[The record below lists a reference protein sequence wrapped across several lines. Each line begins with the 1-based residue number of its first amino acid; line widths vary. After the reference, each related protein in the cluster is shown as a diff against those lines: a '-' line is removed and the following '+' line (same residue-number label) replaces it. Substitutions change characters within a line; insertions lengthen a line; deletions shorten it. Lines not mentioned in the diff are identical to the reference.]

1 MIDQRLVAEMLR
13 FARRRFPGWNPV
25 AEFEDGL
32 GGDIEDAQLF
42 APLLAYHWI
51 VEGRHVVDWYQ
62 ETQGKRLS
70 SDELAWFAAQGRAW
84 LSIWEV
90 LEVNPG
96 ENITVRDL
104 LSGEERLVHEVSG
117 SRMVVKRD
125 AILGRV
131 VDDEGISIF
140 CGMHPH
146 TLPPLEA
153 DKVVREARRELRV
166 LSRPVAVARL
176 REEETTDMLIA
187 LWYAVAG
194 ELDRKP
200 LPRLNNT
207 DGDELL
213 LCVDH
218 FDVAPGARDAVAARL
233 RALDHAQSADE
244 EGTLE
249 ITFLREGNAIHASWE
264 NTVVGRAIFAKGRL
278 KIETNSARRADLLR
292 RKVEDACAGLVVHR
306 VREQE
311 DATALLAMARA
322 TGPQKRKV
330 RSAEELAIEREFK
343 TRHYSE
349 WVHEPLPALDG
360 ATPLEA
366 VRNAAGKRKVELLL
380 REFENREGRL
390 PEDER
395 LDISLLRRKLGLLTD

>member
-1 MIDQRLVAEMLR
+1 MLR
-13 FARRRFPGWNPV
+13 FAGRQFPGWNPV
-25 AEFEDGL
+25 VEFEEGL
-32 GGDIEDAQLF
+32 GGNVEDAQLF
-42 APLLAYHWI
+42 APWVVYHWM
-51 VEGRHVVDWYQ
+51 VDGRPVVDWYQ
-62 ETQGKRLS
+62 EMQGKRLS
-70 SDELAWFAAQGRAW
+70 SDELAWLAAQRRAW

-96 ENITVRDL
+96 ENVTVRDL

-125 AILGRV
+125 TVLGRV
-131 VDDEGISIF
+131 VDDEGISVF
-140 CGMHPH
+140 CGMHPRP
-146 TLPPLEA
+146 LPPLEA
-153 DKVVREARRELRV
+153 DKVVREAGRELRV
-166 LSRPVAVARL
+166 RSRPVSVDRL
-176 REEETTDMLIA
+176 RQEETTDMLIG

-194 ELDRKP
+194 ELDHKP

-218 FDVAPGARDAVAARL
+218 FDVAPGTGDAVAARL
-233 RALDHAQSADE
+233 RALDDIRAADE

-249 ITFLREGNAIHASWE
+249 VTFLRQGNAMHASWE
-264 NTVVGRAIFAKGRL
+264 NTIVGRAMFAKGRL
-278 KIETNSARRADLLR
+278 KVETNSARRADLLR
-292 RKVEDACAGLVVHR
+292 RTVEDACAGLVVHR
-306 VREQE
+306 VREHE
-311 DATALLAMARA
+311 DVTALVAKARE
-322 TGPQKRKV
+322 TSPQKRKQ

-360 ATPLEA
+360 ATPLDA
-366 VRNAAGKRKVELLL
+366 VRKPAGKRKVELLL
-380 REFENREGRL
+380 REFENHESRL

-395 LDISLLRRKLGLLTD
+395 FDISLLRRELGLSTD